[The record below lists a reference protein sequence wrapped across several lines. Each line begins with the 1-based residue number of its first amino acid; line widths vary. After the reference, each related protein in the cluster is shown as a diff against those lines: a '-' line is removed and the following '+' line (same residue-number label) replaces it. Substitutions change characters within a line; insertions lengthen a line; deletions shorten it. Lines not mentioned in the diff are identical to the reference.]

1 MEGVCGPARVR
12 VLVVP
17 ASDGWR
23 RGEFLGYVERL
34 RESPEVRLVD
44 ITPIADSMFN
54 PQGFPQGK
62 LLFEIEV
69 EAKDESSMLFLY
81 DFEPYR
87 KTFVVVG
94 LCQGTAGAEAAG
106 RLAKLEAKFPH
117 CIGHCL
123 IYQTAGAANER
134 VLGFGASS
142 ETLMCDVGRCFL
154 RALHT
159 YYLSY
164 KHVTLRS
171 PGAVGG
177 NAVLKTTFMCR
188 PAGPNAKRLSAT
200 LENGTGSKKGSL
212 KGAKVAAPDRS
223 QQRAKGR
230 QLKILAN
237 FQLLAGQ
244 YMSALANF
252 SEAAHTAHK
261 VRDHLWLGSALE
273 GVFISMILLSYL
285 AVPFQIP
292 AVVVQLCPPKSY
304 VVASASSSQRSS
316 SSSISGSPNSG
327 ANGAFQSPRPSMSGP
342 NAPVLHSNEVLLGN
356 LLKCL
361 NERVLHYYELSLTQ
375 SVEYT
380 PQVVYCQSLLR
391 MLQFM
396 SECHKSN
403 SLGEPALRS
412 MVLGVTHEPEAPAD
426 TMEPI
431 LFSKMEIYQLSNRFF
446 ELQLKDLDLI
456 TQVRFYIT
464 LASVYGNLSLERKR
478 AFVLRIL
485 FVSLL
490 PNIEALPWRDEYDN
504 LMEELLRTYGIAS
517 WEPENKIQDALSVH
531 WVTLQKN
538 VLILLINIVKK
549 AGRARKVLKFS
560 RWAITRYSHI
570 LTHTEQTRLFKDFLL
585 PAAQQHPEEFEY
597 CDPFLLR
604 NISLLKLEHHR
615 QVPTVEHLEI
625 ASNSENKGEI
635 FNPFKYNDVAAP
647 EASNDDIENF
657 MVSERAEFI
666 CSFQNPFNYDLDIT
680 SLSLCQEDVKY
691 LRICGNQVSSEAPFI
706 VKAHSMRAL
715 HLTVEFLQDTP
726 GHKLR
731 ALNIGLFKL
740 PARKYPICNSEQKSV
755 FASSRAVLGECKLVI
770 IEDQPQL
777 DFLSSD
783 LPRASCMLLTGVK
796 KRLQCK
802 VHNTS
807 LSKTANYFRFCIN
820 TNVSSQLKDDYWRT
834 IAADDL
840 YDMELQLEQL
850 KEKCIKVTNFP
861 DEIKPNEVV
870 LFDLEIDST
879 CAPLHLDHFDLVINY
894 GNNHSGNNAVYVRKL
909 VIPFNVTLKRSVEV
923 TNMEIVQIHEEL
935 PSTVDVD
942 WINYIRA
949 QMREQQLSF
958 SAFALMLLDIRNSWT
973 SKVVLELGYDD
984 FSASPHEIGSCQ
996 TIRIIVPIKKLRGN
1010 SDLSDRPI
1018 PSIVRGRQ
1026 FVHSGLSDDQLH
1038 DLQTHFWCREHLL
1051 SKLHCTWKG
1060 SSFAGTVNFRLFM
1073 PKLSNNAIAVMY
1085 RSKKT
1090 PYTLELRTSDPHVSV
1105 CEEVTIT
1112 ATIDASLEH
1121 DSTSTV
1127 FVQFQFFERRTGKQ
1141 IPNSNKQLLYNGTLM
1156 NSIDLRTQ
1164 QELTLKVLPIESGDY
1179 EFHGSIVGTDAAAY
1193 SLVHVT

>member
-23 RGEFLGYVERL
+23 RSEFLAYVERL

-62 LLFEIEV
+62 LLFDIELEV
-69 EAKDESSMLFLY
+69 KDESSMLFLY

-94 LCQGTAGAEAAG
+94 LCQGTAGAEAGG
-106 RLAKLEAKFPH
+106 RLEKLEAKFPH
-117 CIGHCL
+117 CISHCL
-123 IYQTAGAANER
+123 IYESAGSENER

-159 YYLSY
+159 YYMSY

-188 PAGPNAKRLSAT
+188 PAGANAKRLSSS
-200 LENGTGSKKGSL
+200 LENGAGGKKGSL

-223 QQRAKGR
+223 QQRAKSR

-252 SEAAHTAHK
+252 SEAAHGAHK
-261 VRDHLWLGSALE
+261 VRDYLWLGSALE

-304 VVASASSSQRSS
+304 VFASASSSQRSS

-327 ANGAFQSPRPSMSGP
+327 ANGAFQSPRPSVSGP
-342 NAPVLHSNEVLLGN
+342 SAPVLYSNEVMLGN

-361 NERVLHYYELSLTQ
+361 NERILHYYELSLSH

-403 SLGEPALRS
+403 SLGEPALKS
-412 MVLGVTHEPEAPAD
+412 MVLGITQEHEAPAE
-426 TMEPI
+426 TLEPI

-446 ELQLKDLDLI
+446 ELQLKDLDLV
-456 TQVRFYIT
+456 TQIRFYIT

-478 AFVLRIL
+478 AFVLRVL

-490 PNIEALPWRDEYDN
+490 PNIENLPWCDEYDS
-504 LMEELLRTYGIAS
+504 LMEELLQTYGISS
-517 WEPENKIQDALSVH
+517 WEPERKVQDALSVH

-570 LTHTEQTRLFKDFLL
+570 LTHTEQTQLFKDFLL
-585 PAAQQHPEEFEY
+585 PAAQQYPEDFEY

-604 NISLLKLEHHR
+604 NMSLLKLEHNR
-615 QVPTVEHLEI
+615 QVPTIEQLEVTP
-625 ASNSENKGEI
+625 NPKTKEEI
-635 FNPFKYNDVAAP
+635 FNPFRYNDVAAP
-647 EASNDDIENF
+647 ETSPEDIENF
-657 MVSERAEFI
+657 MVSERAELI
-666 CSFQNPFNYDLDIT
+666 CTFQNPFNYDLDIT
-680 SLSLCQEDVKY
+680 SLEFCEGDVEY
-691 LRICGNQVSSEAPFI
+691 LRFCENQVSSEAPFT
-706 VKAHSMRAL
+706 VRAHSMRAL
-715 HLTVEFLQDTP
+715 HLTVEFLKGTP
-726 GHKLR
+726 GHSLR
-731 ALNIGLFKL
+731 TLNIGVFKL
-740 PARKYPICNSEQKSV
+740 PARKYPICNSEQKSI
-755 FASSRAVLGECKLVI
+755 FASNRALLGDCKLVI
-770 IEDQPQL
+770 IEAQPQL

-796 KRLQCK
+796 KQFQCK

-807 LSKTANYFRFCIN
+807 LSKAANYFRFCIN

-861 DEIKPNEVV
+861 DEIKPNEVIT
-870 LFDLEIDST
+870 FDIEIDST

-894 GNNHSGNNAVYVRKL
+894 GNKCSGSTAVYVRKL
-909 VIPFNVTLKRSVEV
+909 TIPFNVTLKRSVEV
-923 TNMEIVQIHEEL
+923 TNMEIVQLHEEL

-949 QMREQQLSF
+949 QMREHQLSF
-958 SAFALMLLDIRNSWT
+958 SAFALMLLDIRNSWS
-973 SKVVLELGYDD
+973 SKVMLQLTYDD
-984 FSASPHEIGSCQ
+984 FSANQHEIGSCQ
-996 TIRIIVPIKKLRGN
+996 TIRIIVPIKRLRGD
-1010 SDLSDRPI
+1010 SDLRDRPI

-1026 FVHSGLSDDQLH
+1026 FVHSGLTDDQLR
-1038 DLQTHFWCREHLL
+1038 DLQTQFWCREHLL

-1060 SSFAGTVNFRLFM
+1060 GSFEGTVNFRLFM

-1085 RSKKT
+1085 RGKKT

-1112 ATIDASLEH
+1112 AIIDASLDR
-1121 DSTSTV
+1121 DSTTTV

-1141 IPNSNKQLLYNGTLM
+1141 IPNSNKQLLYNGTLI
-1156 NSIDLRTQ
+1156 NPIDLSTQ
-1164 QELTLKVLPIESGDY
+1164 QELTLKVLPIETGEY
-1179 EFHGSIVGTDAAAY
+1179 EFHGSILGTDAAAY